1 MDGYARLAALIGD
14 LPEFAIFRRFMSLR
28 ALHLLYLSAEIAHLS
43 ADLNIQADLDRTS
56 GDSEKIDFDFHYET
70 LLKSRT
76 DIQKSRQIELWDR
89 LAAKLK
95 EQGIIDRGP
104 VCFNG
109 LCRNADLPS
118 QARPYLRIG
127 LCRHFHLRILNI
139 SRTCVAG

>member
-56 GDSEKIDFDFHYET
+56 GDPEKILFEFRHEK

-76 DIQKSRQIELWDR
+76 DIQRAKQIELWDR

-95 EQGIIDRGP
+95 EQGTIGHGP
-104 VCFNG
+104 RSGFQYAAM
-109 LCRNADLPS
+109 LIYHR
-118 QARPYLRIG
+118 R
-127 LCRHFHLRILNI
+127 
-139 SRTCVAG
+139 